1 MKPPLKLSSSNCVPF
16 RCDFFFTWKNYW
28 LDYIPSCQIVF
39 GCLELKNK
47 KLGDNCVL
55 SCFQLSV
62 VLRYI
67 LGSLFQVNM
76 VLGDRCTFT
85 FVEGHA
91 NWNEGTTCSAP
102 WSEIHVLASLG
113 SEFLERLQFG
123 RSFLFIYLFILPS
136 PIYTGN
142 LVGQMYRFTFF
153 LYKKILG
160 SSSFLVRNATW
171 FLQGRPFFLLHDVW
185 SSRSRNQF
193 CLCILQ
199 NNNVVLIENNLYY
212 ERIEF

>member
-1 MKPPLKLSSSNCVPF
+1 MYMVLYF
-16 RCDFFFTWKNYW
+16 RSAWS
-28 LDYIPSCQIVF
+28 LAI
-39 GCLELKNK
+39 
-47 KLGDNCVL
+47 
-55 SCFQLSV
+55 V
-62 VLRYI
+62 VL
-67 LGSLFQVNM
+67 
-76 VLGDRCTFT
+76 T
-85 FVEGHA
+85 FVEVYA
-91 NWNEGTTCSAP
+91 YIGTEMKELPMKELPVPLLDAP
-102 WSEIHVLASLG
+102 IHVLASLG

>member
-1 MKPPLKLSSSNCVPF
+1 MVICLKIKDICPTVFWLLFLSLSAHYPDILKAVNYNRMKPPLKLSSSNCVPF

-142 LVGQMYRFTFF
+142 LVGQMYIGLHFF
-153 LYKKILG
+153 HI
-160 SSSFLVRNATW
+160 
-171 FLQGRPFFLLHDVW
+171 
-185 SSRSRNQF
+185 
-193 CLCILQ
+193 
-199 NNNVVLIENNLYY
+199 
-212 ERIEF
+212 